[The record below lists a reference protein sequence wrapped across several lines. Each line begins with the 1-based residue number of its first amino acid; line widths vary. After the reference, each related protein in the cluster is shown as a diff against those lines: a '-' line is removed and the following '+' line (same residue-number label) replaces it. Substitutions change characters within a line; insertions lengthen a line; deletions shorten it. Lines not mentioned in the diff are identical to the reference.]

1 MRRTLLVVTAVLLVL
16 MLSFAVT
23 GCRKSS
29 ENKGGGGYLP
39 APRSAELTAVAY
51 VSRRQPPLTVST
63 PPGSKSDASRDRIL
77 SPGTQGLV

>member
-29 ENKGGGGYLP
+29 ENKGGSCP
-39 APRSAELTAVAY
+39 ISPRKRSSA
-51 VSRRQPPLTVST
+51 
-63 PPGSKSDASRDRIL
+63 
-77 SPGTQGLV
+77 